1 VAQLFSLGRLAHIT
15 MKSPKQKHARAPIHL
30 PDFGC
35 VNALYF
41 DKGGYARVQMN
52 SLEIGKLLAAIERY
66 ALRRQKIPDPKVL
79 AAIDTLCAFFD
90 NPIKGYD
97 ITVTADMVI
106 DTRGVE
112 LVPVVEKAGGS
123 W

>member
-1 VAQLFSLGRLAHIT
+1 

-30 PDFGC
+30 PNFGC
-35 VNALYF
+35 VNALFF

-52 SLEIGKLLAAIERY
+52 SLEIRKLLGAIERY
-66 ALRRQKIPDPKVL
+66 ALRRERIPDSKIL
-79 AAIDTLCAFFD
+79 AAIDTLRAFFSM
-90 NPIKGYD
+90 KGLD

-112 LVPVVEKAGGS
+112 LVPVVEAAEGS